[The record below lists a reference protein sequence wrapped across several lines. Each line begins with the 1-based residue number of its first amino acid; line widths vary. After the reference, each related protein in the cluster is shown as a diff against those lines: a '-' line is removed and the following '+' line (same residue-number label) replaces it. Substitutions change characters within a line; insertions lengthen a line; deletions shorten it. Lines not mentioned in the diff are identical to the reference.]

1 MLTKE
6 KREYLV
12 KRLGEERVQVIEKD
26 TEAMSKE
33 LEAAGVEWKEKEE
46 SAPVAPVA
54 SATPTDPAQAV
65 EALKELFNVKEL
77 NDVLTAIQA
86 GQKALTD
93 KLDAQAKEIAALKKS
108 SDEKVAEAIAPKVKP
123 MRWGFQASEA
133 KETLLAETDPLAKA
147 APAGWIAQ
155 AFGNIAKSN

>member
-1 MLTKE
+1 MTGIMSLNS
-6 KREYLV
+6 V
-12 KRLGEERVQVIEKD
+12 D
-26 TEAMSKE
+26 TTSARRSPSSNT
-33 LEAAGVEWKEKEE
+33 AA
-46 SAPVAPVA
+46 AVA